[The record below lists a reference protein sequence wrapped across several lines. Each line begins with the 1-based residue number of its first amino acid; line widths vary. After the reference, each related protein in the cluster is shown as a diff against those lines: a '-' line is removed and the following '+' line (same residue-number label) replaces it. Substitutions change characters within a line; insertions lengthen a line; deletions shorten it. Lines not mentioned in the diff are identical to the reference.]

1 MFSDRLLLF
10 KIIRIAVIYSF
21 GLLDSCSSFGSGHF
35 TFYSKVCFLVK
46 VGSRRVMWQNL
57 VNRIEYEDE
66 FAIQQG
72 ERIVEFA
79 PIILAQST
87 TNTLSM
93 ESIATIR
100 ISSPGIIFILM
111 DVHRP
116 CSRVAA
122 RYRASHQSTNYF
134 NNASD
139 VPFLSSGRF
148 ISSELHDKG

>member
-1 MFSDRLLLF
+1 
-10 KIIRIAVIYSF
+10 
-21 GLLDSCSSFGSGHF
+21 
-35 TFYSKVCFLVK
+35 
-46 VGSRRVMWQNL
+46 MWQNL